1 MDGNPRT
8 FIFRVVLLANRI
20 NELIEVLGLFD
31 FDPGVHAMLIAFVA
45 KSAARVA
52 NLRRTR
58 MNCTVLL
65 KSVTYK
71 VSMRF

>member
-1 MDGNPRT
+1 
-8 FIFRVVLLANRI
+8 
-20 NELIEVLGLFD
+20 
-31 FDPGVHAMLIAFVA
+31 MLIAFVV

-71 VSMRF
+71 GSMRF